1 MCSIIFDSFWRC
13 LGLGSKEKCGPFFIG
28 TKALLMYDIVSDFVY
43 WNSVRNDEDVPE
55 WARVLVLVFAC
66 LGVLVDAIGSCRVC
80 CTSVPDAWGKDEAE
94 ASNRYTIGQKKL
106 ALAIVAAEDIPQ
118 LCMST
123 WITVVCKQ
131 SNMTTQYMLTV
142 TGTVL
147 NILRVILLSS
157 GYLFCERRAS
167 KIMMK
172 RNRDCVRIRCCGLCT
187 VQTYNWEPTGYFGEL
202 SRPDGGT
209 EDVEL
214 CCYCCR

>member
-1 MCSIIFDSFWRC
+1 M
-13 LGLGSKEKCGPFFIG
+13 
-28 TKALLMYDIVSDFVY
+28 SDFVY
-43 WNSVRNDEDVPE
+43 WNSVRDDEDVPE

-172 RNRDCVRIRCCGLCT
+172 RNRDCVRPTAAMHRSNVQLRPRLLWRVERPGGARKMWSSALLPLKKRKLLSTQSKTSTKKRLC
-187 VQTYNWEPTGYFGEL
+187 
-202 SRPDGGT
+202 
-209 EDVEL
+209 
-214 CCYCCR
+214 